1 MKCSP
6 PKLLQEVSDK
16 LAHPNPM
23 FFVSP
28 CSFAPAHLQSFIDTC
43 LRPANGTVWAAVC
56 GSPKLDLG
64 EMEESGNALAP
75 WSSAVGVRRQLLFT
89 STPVANEMFTS
100 RETKAK
106 VGLSQG

>member
-1 MKCSP
+1 M
-6 PKLLQEVSDK
+6 V
-16 LAHPNPM
+16 
-23 FFVSP
+23 V
-28 CSFAPAHLQSFIDTC
+28 DTIESKSA
-43 LRPANGTVWAAVC
+43 LKYINRASRAEKITIWAAVC
-56 GSPKLDLG
+56 GSPKLGLG